1 MSRRNKGS
9 CPTLFSQLFCAMFFI
24 CCSYLNLKLY
34 YWVISRVDSPRP
46 YLELKKLNY
55 LESRRFVL
63 LSASDKDSRV
73 SSQNNT
79 EPKPWINSQDDPV
92 RRGKKNS
99 AFGSFLERTI
109 STFESEGRIH
119 HRNVQHNFSL
129 DWYDPTKK
137 AKIQRFQS
145 IARSSSNQTKPKFG
159 NCNDGIFTDSRKHFW
174 SYYDQ
179 FHPQL
184 YDAVHKAESLFFILL
199 VRTEVCSMCFNAS
212 WTSWSQ
218 RCIFSNDVIVDGSL
232 IVDPKG
238 NVVLV
243 ECRLNTLPAS
253 DSSQPETVTLEITRN
268 DENPHHYR
276 DVPFCRYP
284 SPAAWNRARLARNG
298 SSTAVEARAS
308 SGDQRPIAIAACTMV
323 RTDLHRYNLN
333 NSERLLEWIAYHR
346 LQGVG
351 HFLVYANEDP
361 APLRRLLAPYVAEGL
376 VDVVDWEM
384 PQPGFVH
391 QVPQTT
397 SCIYRYRGLARWV
410 GLMDVDEFMQPLAP
424 GATLL
429 STLDAAAAAAA
440 ASAGRDDV
448 AALKVASVYFY
459 RSRRNHSNSTLQTVR
474 YQLRERGARPIIG
487 KCFVRPERVRTFM
500 VHRVTAGQR
509 TVLLDPEKTLRMV
522 HYRDQI
528 RSPVVDTSMAG
539 LGPALQNEV
548 ARVRAASLAMAAN
561 AERDPFASGADDT
574 WS

>member
-1 MSRRNKGS
+1 MEIFESRWIMFHSRNETDKTTNIFREIEGKTESDLSKASPVLTKGS
-9 CPTLFSQLFCAMFFI
+9 GNFSWSIEEEVTALKSRLVSPDLSVVRPVPTKTNKVLRFSQL
-24 CCSYLNLKLY
+24 
-34 YWVISRVDSPRP
+34 
-46 YLELKKLNY
+46 
-55 LESRRFVL
+55 
-63 LSASDKDSRV
+63 SASFSRD
-73 SSQNNT
+73 NPHNR
-79 EPKPWINSQDDPV
+79 E
-92 RRGKKNS
+92 KK
-99 AFGSFLERTI
+99 
-109 STFESEGRIH
+109 
-119 HRNVQHNFSL
+119 VMC
-129 DWYDPTKK
+129 K
-137 AKIQRFQS
+137 
-145 IARSSSNQTKPKFG
+145 
-159 NCNDGIFTDSRKHFW
+159 DGIFTGSRKHFW

-474 YQLRERGARPIIG
+474 YQLSERGARQIIG
-487 KCFVRPERVRTFM
+487 KCFVLPERVRTFM
-500 VHRVTAGQR
+500 VHRVTAGPR
-509 TVLLDPEKTLRMV
+509 TVLLDSEKTLRMV